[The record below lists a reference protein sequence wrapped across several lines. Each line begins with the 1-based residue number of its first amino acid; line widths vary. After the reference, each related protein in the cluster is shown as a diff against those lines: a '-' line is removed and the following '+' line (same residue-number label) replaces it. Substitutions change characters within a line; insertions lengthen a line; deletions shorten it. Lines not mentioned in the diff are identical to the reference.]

1 MEAVQHLRLMV
12 HGDGGALPE
21 TEGKGG
27 VSMENDMKNEG
38 NQKGFIF
45 SISLKPWRN
54 NVLFK

>member
-1 MEAVQHLRLMV
+1 MQHLRLMV